1 MTGWITDEMIEEHID
16 SLIKGAK
23 RAEADP
29 VLLEL
34 VNNVYAP
41 FIKSISVHMRRTWN
55 DPEDSIK
62 PVLDAVVDMITLM
75 IVHTSNYIAPH
86 DQLESRLNFINMF
99 FVHMADRMQDM
110 LLEMY
115 PAEEFEKLVFGSILK
130 HPGEKT
136 H

>member
-1 MTGWITDEMIEEHID
+1 MTGWMTDEMIEAHID

-23 RAEADP
+23 QAEADP

-62 PVLDAVVDMITLM
+62 PVLDAVVDMMTLM

-86 DQLESRLNFINMF
+86 DHLEIRLNFINNF
-99 FVHMADRMQDM
+99 FIHMADRTQDM

-115 PAEEFEKLVFGSILK
+115 PAEEFEKLVFGRTMK
-130 HPGEKT
+130 PRDEKT